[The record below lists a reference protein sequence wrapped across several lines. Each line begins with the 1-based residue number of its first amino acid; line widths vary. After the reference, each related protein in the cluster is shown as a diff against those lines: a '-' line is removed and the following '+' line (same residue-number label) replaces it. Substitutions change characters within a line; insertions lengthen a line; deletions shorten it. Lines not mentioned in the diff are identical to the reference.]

1 MKKNASGCIDLTAYE
16 AIKHADH
23 KPDVRLSNVVR
34 IIKQVLSLAGFEMVG
49 RVVVK
54 DVKTGKEFR

>member
-1 MKKNASGCIDLTAYE
+1 MKKNASGCMDLTAYE

-23 KPDVRLSNVVR
+23 KPDVRLSSAVKVV
-34 IIKQVLSLAGFEMVG
+34 KQVLNLAGFEMVG

>member
-1 MKKNASGCIDLTAYE
+1 MKKNASGCFDLTAYE

-23 KPDVRLSNVVR
+23 KPDVRLSNAVKAV
-34 IIKQVLSLAGFEMVG
+34 KQVLNLAGFEMVG